1 VLHMSPI
8 TITLALLALAIALAT
23 LYVAV
28 DERV

>member
-1 VLHMSPI
+1 VLSMSPI

-28 DERV
+28 DERA